1 MVTAEEFILRYIQK
15 KYTIPEGTDVFS
27 LNYIEQ
33 GYIDSLG
40 LIKFIVDLE
49 DEFNIEFT
57 DDDLDSPSIKIIGEL
72 IKLVERKAA
81 DNEKS

>member
-1 MVTAEEFILRYIQK
+1 MAKAAEFILKNIQK
-15 KYTIPEGTDVFS
+15 KYTIPEGTDIYF

-40 LIKFIVDLE
+40 LIKFIVELE
-49 DEFNIEFT
+49 DEFDIEFT
-57 DDDLDSPSIKIIGEL
+57 DDELNLPSIKIVGGL

-81 DNEKS
+81 ENEKS

>member
-1 MVTAEEFILRYIQK
+1 MVTAEEFILKYIQK

-81 DNEKS
+81 ENEKS

>member
-1 MVTAEEFILRYIQK
+1 MANAEEFILKYIQK
-15 KYTIPEGTDVFS
+15 KYTIPEGTDIYS

-40 LIKFIVDLE
+40 LVKFIVDLE
-49 DEFNIEFT
+49 DEFNIEFS
-57 DDDLDSPSIKIIGEL
+57 DDDLDSSSVKIIGEL

-81 DNEKS
+81 ENEKS

>member
-57 DDDLDSPSIKIIGEL
+57 DDDRSIFDFMVPGTVPL
-72 IKLVERKAA
+72 
-81 DNEKS
+81 

>member
-1 MVTAEEFILRYIQK
+1 MVEAGEFILRNIQK
-15 KYTIPEGTDVFS
+15 KYTIPEGTDIKS

-40 LIKFIVDLE
+40 LIKFIIELE

-57 DDDLDSPSIKIIGEL
+57 DDELNSPSIRTVGGL
-72 IKLVERKAA
+72 VNLVERKAA
-81 DNEKS
+81 ENEKS